1 MTVSPTPT
9 IAPTATVVPS
19 TDVIAEV
26 TQKVDSVWILI
37 LPYIKNIGL
46 AILYVVLGFIAIGF
60 IKRTLK
66 NFCKK
71 SKRIDK
77 ALAQF
82 MVSGVDIVLKILLF
96 IGILSTLGV
105 ETASIVAVLG
115 AASLAIGIALQGAL
129 SNFASGVMLMV
140 FKPYKADD
148 YIECNDYS
156 GTVYDVNI
164 FSTQLQTIDNKIITI
179 PNSKMV
185 TDPLIN
191 YTANE
196 YRRVD
201 ITVGVDYDS
210 NIDQVKSVLNSIM
223 QSHSKILPTPEP
235 VARVMELGESS
246 IDFIIRAWTKGEDYW
261 DVRFDLNETIKKT
274 FDRHKISIPY
284 PHITIVEKEKN

>member
-1 MTVSPTPT
+1 MTVNPTPT
-9 IAPTATVVPS
+9 ITPTATVAPV
-19 TDVIAEV
+19 TDVLAEV
-26 TQKVDSVWILI
+26 TQKVDSTWALA
-37 LPYIKNIGL
+37 LPYIKNVGL
-46 AILYVVLGFIAIGF
+46 AILYIVLGLIAIGF
-60 IKRTLK
+60 VKRAIKS
-66 NFCKK
+66 FCRK

-82 MVSGVDIVLKILLF
+82 MVSGVDIVLKVLLF

-105 ETASIVAVLG
+105 ETTSIVAVLG

-148 YIECNDYS
+148 YIECNEYS

-164 FSTQLQTIDNKIITI
+164 FSTQLQTIDNKVVTI

-196 YRRVD
+196 HRRVD

-210 NIDQVKSVLNSIM
+210 DIDQVKSVLNNIM
-223 QSHSKILPTPEP
+223 KSHAKILPTPEP
-235 VARVMELGESS
+235 LARVIELGESS
-246 IDFIIRAWTKGEDYW
+246 IDFAVRAWTRAEDYW

-274 FDRHKISIPY
+274 FDKHGISIPY
-284 PHITIVEKEKN
+284 PHITIVEKNKS